1 MMAKDGISED
11 CKNLIE
17 YVRLFTFKP
26 LTVREVHELERF
38 YTENK
43 LLTPKQARFCHYY
56 DLHRNK
62 LKAYKLTYNC
72 SVKSA
77 NANVHRLFKNE
88 NVLTFI
94 KALNQRT
101 GCLVIRYM
109 TFSREAD
116 RLGLSKKDRHL
127 GSEILNDDLNDM

>member
-1 MMAKDGISED
+1 MANDGISEG

-26 LTVREVHELERF
+26 ITVRELHELEQF
-38 YTENK
+38 YIENK
-43 LLTPKQARFCHYY
+43 LLTPRQARFCHYY

-77 NANVHRLFKNE
+77 NANVHRLFKNK

-101 GCLVIRYM
+101 GCLVTRYM
-109 TFSREAD
+109 TFSSEAD
-116 RLGLSKKDRHL
+116 RLCLSKQDKYL